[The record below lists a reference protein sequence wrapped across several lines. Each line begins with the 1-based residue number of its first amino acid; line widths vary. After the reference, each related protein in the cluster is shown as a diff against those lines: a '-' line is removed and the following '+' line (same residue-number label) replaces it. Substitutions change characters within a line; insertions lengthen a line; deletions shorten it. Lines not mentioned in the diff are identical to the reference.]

1 VNPIIDGEKF
11 NLVMRK
17 NSNDTL
23 HRIRGER
30 SAYERVRRREFL
42 HNKRKSRLQAVGDY
56 KWQDQRL
63 VIEVPEQ
70 LDLRTNRTVTLELA
84 AACRTNCLKLKKRTV
99 LDFSNTKLISSAAI
113 LLLVAEID
121 RCRRIAGVRMLSGT
135 YPTDRRLHR
144 QMRDSGF
151 FDALGVKASL
161 DTVPKVFPL
170 EYIKVQSG
178 TQADGRLAVE
188 LRRALFGPHE
198 EQLARD
204 KKGSFFRGLTEAMT
218 NVAQHAYPDDFH
230 VGAIKVIKKGW
241 WMLGHINKLRKELK
255 IMIVD
260 QGIGIPRSL
269 PRTHKDIIATLL
281 ATLNL
286 DMSDGAMIKA
296 AMEVGRSR
304 MGQTHRG
311 KGLND
316 LKQIIDLCQSGRLR
330 ILSRKGEY
338 IYRVR
343 HGKSAAFARGH
354 AVPLNGTLVEWTI
367 PLDAILPF
375 LTLDESVTEEK

>member
-1 VNPIIDGEKF
+1 MSNIP
-11 NLVMRK
+11 
-17 NSNDTL
+17 NDTL
-23 HRIRGER
+23 QRIREQR
-30 SAYERVRRREFL
+30 TTYTRNRRKAFL
-42 HNKRKSRLQAVGDY
+42 HAKRRIEHNAVGEY
-56 KWQDQRL
+56 SWKDQRL
-63 VIEVPEQ
+63 VVPVPPE
-70 LDLRTNRTVTLELA
+70 LDLTANRNATLELA
-84 AACRTNCLKLKKRTV
+84 AACRMNCLVARKPTV
-99 LDFSNTKLISSAAI
+99 LDFSDTKLISSAAI
-113 LLLVAEID
+113 LYLVAEID
-121 RCRRIAGVRMLSGT
+121 RCRKVSGVRMLSGT
-135 YPTDRRLHR
+135 YPRDRRLHR

-161 DTVPKVFPL
+161 DVAPKVFPL

-198 EQLARD
+198 EQLPKD

-218 NVAQHAYPDDFH
+218 NVSQHAYPEDWD

-269 PRTHKDIIATLL
+269 PRTHKDVIPMLL
-281 ATLNL
+281 AALKL
-286 DMSDGAMIKA
+286 DASDGAMIHA

-316 LKQIIDLCQSGRLR
+316 LKQIIDLCQAGTLR
-330 ILSRKGEY
+330 ILSKKGEY
-338 IYRVR
+338 VYRVR
-343 HGKSAAFARGH
+343 NGKSVSLAQGH
-354 AVPLNGTLVEWTI
+354 DLALNGTLVEWTI

-375 LTLDESVTEEK
+375 LTLDESGTEEK